1 MLAKHAR
8 VLGMCDIELV
18 RVSVSHSDNWPGCKG
33 GIERSRTDEDGE
45 LQARLCARHAGSLGH
60 MTNMETETQ

>member
-18 RVSVSHSDNWPGCKG
+18 RVSVSHSDNWQGCKG
-33 GIERSRTDEDGE
+33 GIERRTKTANFKLDFKFVRVMLDPWV
-45 LQARLCARHAGSLGH
+45 
-60 MTNMETETQ
+60 T

>member
-33 GIERSRTDEDGE
+33 GIERRTKTANFK
-45 LQARLCARHAGSLGH
+45 LVCARHAGSLGH